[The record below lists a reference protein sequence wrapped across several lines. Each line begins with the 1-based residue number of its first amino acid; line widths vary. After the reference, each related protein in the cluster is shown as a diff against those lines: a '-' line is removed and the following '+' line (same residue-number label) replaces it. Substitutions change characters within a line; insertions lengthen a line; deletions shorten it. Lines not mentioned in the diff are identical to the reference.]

1 MIEVPFDWR
10 VNILLYDNKYE
21 NKNKIDSPI
30 IPVSA
35 EIFYEDGVPYM
46 KYKGTTYM
54 NNGVKVQIDIPKMSL
69 KLSAIEDTT
78 EVGYHSNFDC
88 RHRVVSSFKRE
99 FFATQDDIAYTI
111 TTLSRTCSKADL
123 EKELGYKLN
132 LTD

>member
-1 MIEVPFDWR
+1 M
-10 VNILLYDNKYE
+10 LCDNVY
-21 NKNKIDSPI
+21 KNKIDSQI
-30 IPVSA
+30 VPVSA

-46 KYKGTTYM
+46 KYKGTTYIS
-54 NNGVKVQIDIPKMSL
+54 NGTKVMVEIPKMSL
-69 KLSAIEDTT
+69 ALDTIEDTT
-78 EVGYHSNFDC
+78 EIDYYTNSNG

-99 FFATQDDIAYTI
+99 FFATQEGVAYTV